1 MFFAQARVYVKGGDG
16 GDGEVAYRRE
26 AHVALGG
33 AFGGSGGPGG
43 NVFLIADEGD
53 NTLASVRAKLS
64 PKPVHQRVLKHVER
78 LRLEL
83 AQEGEQ
89 QEARYGRPTRP
100 GRRVGKS

>member
-1 MFFAQARVYVKGGDG
+1 MPPERIHLDIHFRKTNSGSARVVC
-16 GDGEVAYRRE
+16 A
-26 AHVALGG
+26 
-33 AFGGSGGPGG
+33 
-43 NVFLIADEGD
+43 
-53 NTLASVRAKLS
+53 ASKTASSAKLSSPVRAKLS

-78 LRLEL
+78 MRLEL